1 MDDISREL
9 PPDSTGATP
18 VSERQK
24 GPEEYA
30 QFERGRVDE
39 DLVVNDR
46 LGGVLGRS
54 FVDAELVDREVRL
67 MAAGDEEVPADGDL
81 PAGDAEPQ
89 GGTPEDAEPQELPET
104 EGAAEA
110 PAVEPAAEELA
121 AEDTVAEG
129 TVAEGTVAEETVAG
143 ETIVEEVAVEECVV
157 EEAVVVDTPAADE
170 ATEEVAA
177 DDDIDSDEALA
188 AVAAEAETAEI
199 DEVLGDEEGMPS
211 VPELQ
216 DPVEV
221 ARVVSVLMLTSRE
234 GLSVLRLAQA
244 CNTSQKLVE
253 AALEHLKEQFAT
265 LGLPIELSRVGDTV
279 RWVSGAD
286 AFVYLQR
293 LRGVKKMEKLS
304 PAALETLAVV
314 AYRQPVMRS
323 EIEAIRGV
331 KAGPMLR
338 TLLQHKLIKVAGR
351 ADVPGR
357 PLQYGTTQHFLE
369 RFGIGSLQELP
380 SVKEWK
386 NLG

>member
-9 PPDSTGATP
+9 PPDDTGAAP

-24 GPEEYA
+24 GPEELA
-30 QFERGRVDE
+30 RFERGRIDE
-39 DLVVNDR
+39 DLVVDDR
-46 LGGVLGRS
+46 FGGALGRS
-54 FVDAELVDREVRL
+54 FVDTDRLGNGDPLADREVRL
-67 MAAGDEEVPADGDL
+67 VAVSDDPDAPGDLPSDEAPHEAALNGASEVDRAETPAEEPEPAESVPAETAAADEVPADPSRVDENELQG
-81 PAGDAEPQ
+81 EP
-89 GGTPEDAEPQELPET
+89 THEEPT
-104 EGAAEA
+104 H
-110 PAVEPAAEELA
+110 EELA
-121 AEDTVAEG
+121 HEPDGAE
-129 TVAEGTVAEETVAG
+129 
-143 ETIVEEVAVEECVV
+143 
-157 EEAVVVDTPAADE
+157 
-170 ATEEVAA
+170 
-177 DDDIDSDEALA
+177 DDIDSDEALA

-199 DEVLGDEEGMPS
+199 DDVLGDEEGMPS

-234 GLSVLRLAQA
+234 GLSILRLAQA

-253 AALEHLKEQFAT
+253 AALDHLKAEFAA

-279 RWVSGAD
+279 RWVSGAE

-338 TLLQHKLIKVAGR
+338 TLLQHKLIRVAGR